1 MDEVLVN
8 GVRSTCIAP
17 SDRGLQYGDGLFET
31 MRVHDGTIPLWTR
44 HWRRLADGC
53 RRLGLEGVEE
63 AVLREETHRLAA
75 VVARGIVK
83 LVITRGSGGRGY
95 RPPLEARPTR
105 IVAAHASP
113 HHPASH
119 WRQGVALRLC
129 RIRLGRNPA
138 LAGMKH
144 LNRLEQVLARHEW
157 DDPAIAEAL
166 MQDDRGRVVCGTMT
180 NLFTVTGGRLVTPP
194 VDECGVAGV
203 MRALLLEWTGA
214 QVHALNLEDLAA
226 AEELLLCNA
235 VIGIWPVRAVERQE
249 YPIGKITLG
258 LMERLRQAGLSGEV

>member
-1 MDEVLVN
+1 MDEMLIN
-8 GVRSTCIAP
+8 GVPGRCIAP
-17 SDRGLQYGDGLFET
+17 SDRGLHYGDGLFET
-31 MRVHDGTIPLWTR
+31 IRVRDGSLPLWAR
-44 HWRRLADGC
+44 HWRRLTDGC
-53 RRLGLEGVEE
+53 GRLGLEGVEE
-63 AVLREETHRLAA
+63 GVLREEAHRLAA
-75 VVARGIVK
+75 GTARGIVK
-83 LVITRGSGGRGY
+83 LIITRGSGGRGY
-95 RPPLEARPTR
+95 RPPAEVKPTR
-105 IVAAHASP
+105 IVATHVP
-113 HHPASH
+113 PNHPASH

-129 RIRLGRNPA
+129 RTRLGRNPV
-138 LAGMKH
+138 LAGIKH

-180 NLFTVTGGRLVTPP
+180 NLFAVTGGRLVTPP

-214 QVHALNLEDLAA
+214 QERALDLADLAA